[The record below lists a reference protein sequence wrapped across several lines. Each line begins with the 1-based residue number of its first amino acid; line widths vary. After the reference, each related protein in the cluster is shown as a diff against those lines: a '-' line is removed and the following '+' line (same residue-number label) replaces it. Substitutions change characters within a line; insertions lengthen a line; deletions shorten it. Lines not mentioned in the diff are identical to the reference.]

1 MTAPVGTQGDADFV
15 AGGDTVHVRIAPAG
29 WTPGRV
35 EVTLRFQ
42 SVPPGAAAAVG
53 HAEREYGA
61 HFRAVTAAHPPLPES
76 VATAQAAVP

>member
-42 SVPPGAAAAVG
+42 SIPPAAAAATG
-53 HAEREYGA
+53 GGTYGA